1 MSFEMPEKNQRRT
14 ILNRTKKT
22 VVKIESNDNN
32 EVKENNNSDLLPES
46 EKDMSFLKQDEE
58 SLKEI
63 QEKSPHS
70 IPLWEDE
77 AKIKTLQTLNT
88 LRMLSP
94 VINKAMLQSED
105 QQEQAT
111 FFTELMKHSR
121 YLSFKTGVILG
132 ADNKDKKDRWMF
144 NVLDRVFAES
154 LSTPFD
160 SIENIEDKV
169 VKLAHAIVNVAEEGL
184 SEKKEFIVFDKDVA
198 IKIALMKAM
207 TPVMIQQEKF
217 SFRRNIDDDI
227 VNMSELIFNSTVK
240 SLLELVDPFAKESE
254 RVVLFQIL
262 ADISGNAL
270 SSFWEMVANE
280 FKEELKQKSVAEI
293 QFLENAHPNG
303 YSLTKVLEK
312 HESFMRRLVGLTK
325 TLKLP
330 AKKKN

>member
-22 VVKIESNDNN
+22 VVNTQQNN
-32 EVKENNNSDLLPES
+32 LSEIKDDDSDLLPES

-88 LRMLSP
+88 LRMLAP

-144 NVLDRVFAES
+144 NVLDRLFAES
-154 LSTPFD
+154 LPSPFE
-160 SIENIEDKV
+160 SIEDIEDKV
-169 VKLAHAIVNVAEEGL
+169 VKLAHVIVNIAEDGL

-217 SFRRNIDDDI
+217 NFRRNMDDDI
-227 VNMSELIFNSTVK
+227 INMSELIFNSTVK

-262 ADISGNAL
+262 ADISGSAL

-280 FKEELKQKSVAEI
+280 FKEELKQKSITEI

-303 YSLTKVLEK
+303 YSLTKILEK
-312 HESFMRRLVGLTK
+312 HESFMRRLIGLTK